1 MIGQNQNTNNLTWI
15 KCNWDPSPSINLEFY
30 LIELIPLVADSV
42 TGNPTPRPEL
52 KTTAK
57 TERDLASGN
66 IPTEYTYH
74 NLQPN
79 VSYRVQ
85 VAAVDRF
92 GNISTMLTQDII
104 SGGSFAELTNSDIT
118 LNPLQTQFNGVAV
131 SWSVNQEV
139 EDKIQSFQVYSDTEN
154 FTDLTNDRL
163 KYEGTA
169 TQTLIPANS
178 LIYIKLRAI
187 DILGR
192 PSPVFSSSIDATPV
206 ETISTAQTDTI
217 PPAA

>member
-1 MIGQNQNTNNLTWI
+1 MLPSAQSSNNLTWI
-15 KCNWDPSPSINLEFY
+15 KCSWNPSPSVNLEFY

-42 TGNPTPRPEL
+42 TGDLIPRPEL

-57 TERDLASGN
+57 TERDLTTGN
-66 IPTEYTYH
+66 IPTEYTFH

-92 GNISTMLTQDII
+92 GNISSMLTQDVI

-118 LNPLQTQFNGVAV
+118 LNPLQTQLHGVLV
-131 SWSVNQEV
+131 SWAINSQI
-139 EDKIQSFQVYSDTEN
+139 EDKIQSFQVFSDTSA

-169 TQTLIPANS
+169 TQTIIPANS
-178 LIYIKLRAI
+178 IIYIKLRAI

-192 PSPVFSSSIDATPV
+192 PSPVLSGSIDATPA
-206 ETISTAQTDTI
+206 STTSSTTVI
-217 PPAA
+217 

>member
-1 MIGQNQNTNNLTWI
+1 MLPAAQSSNNLTWI
-15 KCNWDPSPSINLEFY
+15 KCSWNPSPSILLEYY

-42 TGNPTPRPEL
+42 TGDPILRPEL

-57 TERDLASGN
+57 TERDLTTGN
-66 IPTEYTYH
+66 IPTEYTFH
-74 NLQPN
+74 NLQAN

-85 VAAVDRF
+85 VAAVDKF
-92 GNISTMLTQDII
+92 GNISSMLTQDII

-118 LNPLQTQFNGVAV
+118 LNPLQTQLHGVLV
-131 SWSVNQEV
+131 SWAINSQI
-139 EDKIQSFQVYSDTEN
+139 EDKIQSFQVFSDTSA

-169 TQTLIPANS
+169 TQTIIPSNTMT
-178 LIYIKLRAI
+178 YIKLRAI

-192 PSPVFSSSIDATPV
+192 PSPVLSGSIDAAPA
-206 ETISTAQTDTI
+206 STTSGTTVI
-217 PPAA
+217 